1 MEIVNL
7 FAYRAT
13 YPKDLKRAADPVGRR
28 NPFWI
33 SKAYR
38 AADQTIACWGNEGNF
53 LSRADELRQ
62 QLTDLYCLKIN
73 QNRQP
78 AHPLYLKAD
87 LLPRPLPAVEHTVRR
102 SRNESGP

>member
-13 YPKDLKRAADPVGRR
+13 HPKDLKRAADPVGRR
-28 NPFWI
+28 NQFWI

-38 AADQTIACWGNEGNF
+38 AADRTIACWGSEGNF
-53 LSRADELRQ
+53 LSRADQLRQ
-62 QLTDLYCLKIN
+62 QLSDLYCLKIN
-73 QNRQP
+73 QTRQP

-87 LLPRPLPAVEHTVRR
+87 LVPRPFPTVEHTDHRN
-102 SRNESGP
+102 RNEPGA